1 MQSIRTRLESSLLL
15 LLMSLSILD
24 VSDGTSDPT
33 VATLLPT
40 SKQLPLDST
49 TAPIT
54 LVPSQGLPYDAAT
67 LMSDSSTEPITFVPN
82 QGLLYDAASL
92 MSDLRLF
99 RT

>member
-24 VSDGTSDPT
+24 VSDGTSDPPLT
-33 VATLLPT
+33 TLLPT

-49 TAPIT
+49 T
-54 LVPSQGLPYDAAT
+54 
-67 LMSDSSTEPITFVPN
+67 ERITFVPN
-82 QGLLYDAASL
+82 QGLLYDAANL